1 MIKPN
6 REKLRVLILNYF
18 SANKLPFAQH
28 ICLNYLIYCF
38 DAKKKKNESK
48 KYATKFKNIVN
59 IRHRLDLK
67 QRLRNEFVE
76 KRPWI

>member
-18 SANKLPFAQH
+18 SANKLPF
-28 ICLNYLIYCF
+28 IYCF
-38 DAKKKKNESK
+38 DAKKKNESK